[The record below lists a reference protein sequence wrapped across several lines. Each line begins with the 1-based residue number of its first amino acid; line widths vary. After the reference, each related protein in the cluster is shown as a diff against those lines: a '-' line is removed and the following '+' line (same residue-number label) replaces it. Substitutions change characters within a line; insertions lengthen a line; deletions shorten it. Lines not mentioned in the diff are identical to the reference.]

1 MVSDIH
7 IIKIICSFY
16 ILIGYFGNISTIIIF
31 RQKEFQKQSTS
42 FYFICACIVNLV
54 IITYLP
60 WALMPDLWTLSSFSC
75 KIFLEIYIGLVE
87 IQSWILAV
95 CSFDRVFMVM
105 ASHKFLF
112 RKKLKFQ
119 LATVII
125 ISIILIVA
133 LIPYLYYFNLEQTIQ
148 NTTLCLLSPET
159 PSWVWIY
166 GKLDFFLFRAVVPF
180 SIMII
185 SSVFIFWKVYNRKK
199 KLRGVDAS
207 FQQEYQMAICLV
219 LVDISF
225 LFLRLPNSIYTIIYK
240 KDDGS
245 IIYTNLCSIFSLLAN
260 GHCVFDFIIFI
271 CCNKIYRNLF
281 SKTILCCR
289 NKNAAEVG
297 LSTYKLFAQI
307 FQPSIIQT

>member
-1 MVSDIH
+1 MALEIS
-7 IIKIICSFY
+7 IIIIVCSIY
-16 ILIGYFGNISTIIIF
+16 LIIGCFGNISTIIIF

-185 SSVFIFWKVYNRKK
+185 SSVFIFWKVYNSKK
-199 KLRGVDAS
+199 KLRGEDAS
-207 FQQEYQMAICLV
+207 FQKEYQMAICLII
-219 LVDISF
+219 VDVVF
-225 LFLRLPNSIYTIIYK
+225 LLLRLPNTIYSLMYK
-240 KDDGS
+240 QEDGS
-245 IIYTNLCSIFSLLAN
+245 IIYTKLYFIFVMIAN
-260 GHCVFDFIIFI
+260 GHTVFEFIIFI
-271 CCNKIYRNLF
+271 LFNKLYRNLF
-281 SKTILCCR
+281 LRIILWCR
-289 NKNAAEVG
+289 NRWPVAI
-297 LSTYKLFAQI
+297 Y
-307 FQPSIIQT
+307 